1 VSRNGWVSVG
11 VMLGAGGWLWLR
23 ERRRPRAEAAT
34 ANGDEITARVTGGP
48 IHPRAAAVP
57 RSDRG

>member
-1 VSRNGWVSVG
+1 VSVG